1 MLTVFSDAMNVAL
14 RRDAD
19 PLPRNDWADRF
30 VPKSR
35 RADAPRQN
43 RINVQRDL
51 PW

>member
-14 RRDAD
+14 RRGAD

-30 VPKSR
+30 VPHSR
-35 RADAPRQN
+35 RADEAKRN